1 MNQITK
7 REGKLNSIKQCGRR
21 QQGLESFKCFKK
33 NCIKKTN
40 GVSECVHV
48 KAYDALMCNVRVCER
63 AKEREG
69 PYITSAETAQLS
81 ILFRVSAGFTTS
93 SL

>member
-21 QQGLESFKCFKK
+21 QQALESLSALK
-33 NCIKKTN
+33 NCIKNKS
-40 GVSECVHV
+40 VSECVHV
-48 KAYDALMCNVRVCER
+48 KVYDASMCNERVCER

-69 PYITSAETAQLS
+69 TYITSAETAQLS